1 MRCFLA
7 EILCLSFVCLVTLI
21 MSDVVAA
28 ADEQSVVSLV
38 APTDKHPLYQ
48 DQLRNKYLLFF
59 FLITRG
65 NYSTKNQTEHKAKA
79 SSSY

>member
-48 DQLRNKYLLFF
+48 DQLRNKIFAF
-59 FLITRG
+59 VFLNHQG
-65 NYSTKNQTEHKAKA
+65 ELQY
-79 SSSY
+79 

>member
-48 DQLRNKYLLFF
+48 DQLRNKILFAF
-59 FLITRG
+59 VSL
-65 NYSTKNQTEHKAKA
+65 NHQWELQC
-79 SSSY
+79 